1 MEAAAVQAP
10 RFEVDPL
17 WPKPLP
23 NHWVIGA
30 VIGVT
35 VDANDHIWIIHREGS
50 LEAKEKYLASKPPA
64 AECCAPAPPILEFNE
79 AGDLIG
85 SWGGP
90 GEGFD
95 WPASNHG
102 IDVDYK
108 GNVWIGGNG
117 RGSQPAP
124 LPSDESR
131 MAGAGPVHDSMVLK
145 FTQSGRF
152 LMQIGKPNSSK
163 GSNDTANLRLP
174 AKTLVDP
181 KTNELY
187 VADGYGNR
195 RVIVYDADTGQY
207 KRHWGAYGHKPD
219 DAPQPPYNPSD
230 PPAQQFRTPVHCV
243 ALAKDGLLY
252 VCDRTNDRLQAFRT
266 DGTFVKETFISK
278 NTLGD
283 GSVFDI
289 ALSKDPK
296 EQYLY
301 VADGSNMKVH
311 VLRRDT
317 LEELTDF
324 GDGGRQPGQF
334 YAVHSIATDSKGN
347 VFTTETYRG
356 QRVQKFL
363 YRGVGPVAKRS
374 QGVVWPRTKS

>member
-131 MAGAGPVHDSMVLK
+131 MAGAGPVHDSMVLGMLG
-145 FTQSGRF
+145 SGSLF
-152 LMQIGKPNSSK
+152 GEMGVLDGKPRSATV
-163 GSNDTANLRLP
+163 TAITDMDIAVLDRPALARLIETVPGVACALMGAIMARVAERLRATNIKLNTLTALNLSLQ
-174 AKTLVDP
+174 D
-181 KTNELY
+181 EL
-187 VADGYGNR
+187 AALRAN
-195 RVIVYDADTGQY
+195 
-207 KRHWGAYGHKPD
+207 KP
-219 DAPQPPYNPSD
+219 PPD
-230 PPAQQFRTPVHCV
+230 V
-243 ALAKDGLLY
+243 AL
-252 VCDRTNDRLQAFRT
+252 
-266 DGTFVKETFISK
+266 
-278 NTLGD
+278 
-283 GSVFDI
+283 
-289 ALSKDPK
+289 
-296 EQYLY
+296 
-301 VADGSNMKVH
+301 
-311 VLRRDT
+311 
-317 LEELTDF
+317 
-324 GDGGRQPGQF
+324 
-334 YAVHSIATDSKGN
+334 
-347 VFTTETYRG
+347 
-356 QRVQKFL
+356 
-363 YRGVGPVAKRS
+363 
-374 QGVVWPRTKS
+374 